1 MTGVAMTDPAA
12 FTPKPT
18 AQVEPYVRVLGV
30 DGAIEFLLAFG
41 GAEISLSINP
51 TPRSKVAQ
59 LVGRKKAIALART
72 PRLPRRVP
80 TARKWLCL
88 ALGAKGLPVNEIARK
103 LHVTDVA
110 VRKWRRANG
119 TAPKSPRIK
128 SDDPAQ
134 LSLF

>member
-1 MTGVAMTDPAA
+1 MTDPT

-18 AQVEPYVRVLGV
+18 AQVEPYVKVLGV
-30 DGAIEFLLAFG
+30 DTAIEFLLAFG
-41 GAEISLSINP
+41 GAEISLSVNP
-51 TPRSKVAQ
+51 TSRSKVVQ

-80 TARKWLCL
+80 TARKWLVM

-110 VRKWRRANG
+110 VRKWRREYG
-119 TAPKSPRIK
+119 IAPKSARGKP
-128 SDDPAQ
+128 DDPAQ